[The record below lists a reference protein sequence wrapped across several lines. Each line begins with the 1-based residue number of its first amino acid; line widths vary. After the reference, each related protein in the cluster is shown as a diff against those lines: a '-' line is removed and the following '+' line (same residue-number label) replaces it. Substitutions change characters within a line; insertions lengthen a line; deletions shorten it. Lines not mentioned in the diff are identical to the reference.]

1 MTIDDGTSVTTKLL
15 TLLNVSATRL
25 GKRKVDD
32 DDFVPAEKLNKRKSI
47 SFSDKVYIKRLDAE
61 ENDVGTKKDGEAGKD
76 DAEDEAMDE
85 AEETDV
91 QDSADPYETH
101 FGPNSSVLTETV
113 RTAVDQGAWTM
124 SKEVLGRLG
133 PATVAVPGQ
142 ADPNAPISK
151 PSGQIDIL
159 ERVKAPFKAHQ
170 AKCTASQVESQND
183 LLSLLC
189 SRKDV
194 YLPSA
199 SLDSRKKRRRV
210 LKNNERLAHAAKT
223 NPDSPPE
230 DVQDQGFTRPSVLVL
245 LPFRNSALDWFH
257 AFTSHTPASSFQ
269 IENQARFL
277 AEYDLPP
284 GVEDKLTSAEHGTY
298 PLDHIENFKG
308 NLDDNFRIGVKLT
321 RKSVRMFTEFYG
333 CDLILASPLGLRRS
347 IEKEKNADYLTSIEV
362 LIVDQMDALIMQNWD
377 HVKFVMSHLNKLPK
391 ESHDTDFSRIKP
403 WYLDGLAPYLR
414 QSILLSSFETP
425 EMRSLYNH
433 SLKNVAGKVRV
444 DKRWMPVDIPDG
456 VKPNFVHF
464 DCASPQD
471 EADKRFHHFTTQLL
485 PSVLKSAVQS
495 TNTVVF
501 VPSSYDFIRV
511 QNYFRKTAG
520 VSFTVLSE
528 YSSNQ
533 DISRARLAFFKGEKS
548 FLLVSERFHFYKRY
562 KIRGIR
568 NVVFYGPP
576 DHPQYFTEY
585 LSYPFLDEDVEP
597 SDVTCRVLYSKYD
610 WFRLERVAGTEAAA
624 ELVKTVAGSS
634 DQPHKKST
642 NENNVAFKKD
652 ELGTVANSI
661 TIIFAHIAPL
671 VSVLEEKEKAKADDI
686 IAGWTI
692 AINAENAISA
702 QKRQEF
708 MDERLPDRFRTCIS
722 KLKQDFC

>member
-1 MTIDDGTSVTTKLL
+1 MALDDGNTVTTKLL
-15 TLLNVSATRL
+15 TLLNVSATKL
-25 GKRKVDD
+25 GKRKVVEE
-32 DDFVPAEKLNKRKSI
+32 DFVPAEKLNKRKSI
-47 SFSDKVYIKRLDAE
+47 SFSDKVSIKRLDAE
-61 ENDVGTKKDGEAGKD
+61 EQHVEEERVMETDKA
-76 DAEDEAMDE
+76 DAEDDAMDVDE
-85 AEETDV
+85 DADV
-91 QDSADPYETH
+91 QDSSDPYETH

-113 RTAVDQGAWTM
+113 RTAVDQGAWKT

-133 PATVAVPGQ
+133 PATVSVPVQ
-142 ADPNAPISK
+142 PDPNAPASK
-151 PSGQIDIL
+151 TSGQIDIL
-159 ERVKAPFKAHQ
+159 ERVKTPFKAHQ
-170 AKCTASQVESQND
+170 AKCTLN
-183 LLSLLC
+183 
-189 SRKDV
+189 
-194 YLPSA
+194 
-199 SLDSRKKRRRV
+199 
-210 LKNNERLAHAAKT
+210 
-223 NPDSPPE
+223 
-230 DVQDQGFTRPSVLVL
+230 QGFTRPSVLVL

-257 AFTSHTPASSFQ
+257 ALTSHTPSSSFQ

-284 GVEDKLTSAEHGTY
+284 GTEDKLTSAEPGTY
-298 PLDHIENFKG
+298 PLDHVETFKG
-308 NLDDNFRIGVKLT
+308 NVDDNFRIGVKLT

-347 IEKEKNADYLTSIEV
+347 IEKEKSADYLTSIEI
-362 LIVDQMDALIMQNWD
+362 LIVDQMDALMMQNWD

-425 EMRSLYNH
+425 EMRSLYSH
-433 SLKNVAGKVRV
+433 SLKNVAGKVKI
-444 DKRWMPVDIPDG
+444 DKRWLPVDIPDG

-464 DCASPQD
+464 DCGSPQD

-511 QNYFRKTAG
+511 HNYFRKTAG

-562 KIRGIR
+562 KLRGIR
-568 NVVFYGPP
+568 NLVFYGPP

-585 LSYPFLDEDVEP
+585 LSYPFLDEEVEP

-624 ELVKTVAGSS
+624 ELIKIV
-634 DQPHKKST
+634 
-642 NENNVAFKKD
+642 
-652 ELGTVANSI
+652 
-661 TIIFAHIAPL
+661 
-671 VSVLEEKEKAKADDI
+671 
-686 IAGWTI
+686 
-692 AINAENAISA
+692 
-702 QKRQEF
+702 
-708 MDERLPDRFRTCIS
+708 
-722 KLKQDFC
+722 